1 MNANDKK
8 DSLGM
13 LGERLVLRYL
23 ESQGHKVEM
32 SYDKYDSKKDLV
44 VDGKFCEVKTQ
55 MPWHKEN
62 SFSINPSQYK
72 KCSDADML
80 FFVESPSSVNGGVI
94 HIWDFSKS
102 KDKITSKSTRDGR
115 TMYLYNKLNGDIV
128 DTITND
134 EYIRIAEKYGT
145 SNSKNTYEKFLEK

>member
-1 MNANDKK
+1 
-8 DSLGM
+8 
-13 LGERLVLRYL
+13 
-23 ESQGHKVEM
+23 
-32 SYDKYDSKKDLV
+32 
-44 VDGKFCEVKTQ
+44 
-55 MPWHKEN
+55 
-62 SFSINPSQYK
+62 
-72 KCSDADML
+72 ML
-80 FFVESPSSVNGGVI
+80 FFVESPSSVNDGVI

-102 KDKITSKSTRDGR
+102 KDKVTSKHTRDGR